1 MYLLTIGCE
10 MPRADEIFSCV
21 MPFLLSCLT
30 RADFNAV
37 IFSSLTTI
45 ALFRIFKN
53 KLAYNAIMEKYS
65 AVIEK
70 YSLNKHTWVKKGLHT
85 VLHTMYPATINLLK
99 PLNDYFGDSFR
110 LFVFFVIDDYLH
122 WYYNEQDMTR
132 LREKVVDKIIHDSSF
147 LLKLESDWRK
157 REKLFLASCMKMDN
171 SDTSSLS
178 DSQLLSLYTEF
189 YDAYV
194 AEYALAMGLLESFS
208 MQANTFLKP
217 MLEENAK
224 ISSDDYNML
233 ISPVEQSFISFD
245 YLGRLAIMKDM
256 KKGKNTDKMIE
267 EHARKFHWVE
277 NNYAKVKNLDAAY
290 FRQKITDEINLG
302 INPDDEIK
310 KEKERSEHI
319 KSEKKKLIK
328 SLKLG
333 EKAVSLINAVEVFAK
348 MQDDRKK
355 CVLISNSYQKKFL
368 HEIGKRSGFSDREMD
383 YTIFPEMESVLQGR
397 FDKDVLY
404 RRMKAS
410 LCIEKLDKAVVFDSD
425 IALGVFKNAFEKD
438 VPHHEI
444 KGMCA
449 SPGKARGTA
458 KIILKVHDLVSVDAG
473 DIIVTSMTRPDMIV
487 ALKKAKGIIT
497 DEGGVTSH
505 AAVISREMGIPCI
518 IGTKHAT
525 SIIKNGDLVEL
536 DTDKGIARIVK

>member
-1 MYLLTIGCE
+1 M
-10 MPRADEIFSCV
+10 R
-21 MPFLLSCLT
+21 
-30 RADFNAV
+30 
-37 IFSSLTTI
+37 
-45 ALFRIFKN
+45 
-53 KLAYNAIMEKYS
+53 
-65 AVIEK
+65 
-70 YSLNKHTWVKKGLHT
+70 
-85 VLHTMYPATINLLK
+85 
-99 PLNDYFGDSFR
+99 
-110 LFVFFVIDDYLH
+110 
-122 WYYNEQDMTR
+122 
-132 LREKVVDKIIHDSSF
+132 
-147 LLKLESDWRK
+147 
-157 REKLFLASCMKMDN
+157 
-171 SDTSSLS
+171 
-178 DSQLLSLYTEF
+178 
-189 YDAYV
+189 
-194 AEYALAMGLLESFS
+194 
-208 MQANTFLKP
+208 
-217 MLEENAK
+217 
-224 ISSDDYNML
+224 L
-233 ISPVEQSFISFD
+233 IS
-245 YLGRLAIMKDM
+245 G
-256 KKGKNTDKMIE
+256 N
-267 EHARKFHWVE
+267 
-277 NNYAKVKNLDAAY
+277 AKVKNLDAAY

-438 VPHHEI
+438 VPHNEI

-536 DTDKGIARIVK
+536 DADKGIARIVK